1 MEEMKID
8 RRAVRTRKGLRKS
21 LLSLMKDRPIAKI
34 TVKELCAK
42 AEINRTTFYAHY
54 TDISELL
61 EQIETDLLGEI
72 ATNLTSGL
80 SNDAIS
86 DMLMNLLLM
95 IQKNADICTVMLG
108 KNGDQEFFSR
118 IMAYAEQA
126 STANWKKQN
135 PQLTDEMLHAIF
147 VFISSGS
154 IALIKQ
160 WINEGMK
167 TNISEIALFIS
178 KLTQLEIRN
187 LQFN

>member
-8 RRAVRTRKGLRKS
+8 RRAVRTRKVLRKS

-108 KNGDQEFFSR
+108 KNGD
-118 IMAYAEQA
+118 
-126 STANWKKQN
+126 
-135 PQLTDEMLHAIF
+135 
-147 VFISSGS
+147 
-154 IALIKQ
+154 
-160 WINEGMK
+160 
-167 TNISEIALFIS
+167 
-178 KLTQLEIRN
+178 
-187 LQFN
+187 